1 MTNLPSNVPAADVP
15 YTAAC
20 RAIDAAAMAP
30 QSAGGMGLSGDV
42 LMERAAQFALDTLM
56 LLCPNTPAV
65 TIVCE
70 ITPGTLLA
78 GLSGAAFGH
87 CCTDHRRGF
96 YT

>member
-1 MTNLPSNVPAADVP
+1 MDSAGKGREVAMTNLPSNVPAADVKL
-15 YTAAC
+15 YTAAAC

-65 TIVCE
+65 TIVC
-70 ITPGTLLA
+70 GKGNNA
-78 GLSGAAFGH
+78 GDG
-87 CCTDHRRGF
+87 
-96 YT
+96 